1 MLNYS
6 DDTDR
11 WKFLSK
17 ELALKQEVIN
27 RTKTELR
34 ELSDQLMEK
43 GKEMVNL
50 REENFMLDQEVYSVQ
65 EQLQVEM
72 QIANQ
77 QFLDIPKDIVQLP
90 VHELRSHLLSAS
102 SAYLS
107 LLNHNK
113 SLKDKLQQVA
123 LQVQDLEKV
132 QEELL
137 QKQNS

>member
-11 WKFLSK
+11 WKFLTK

-34 ELSDQLMEK
+34 ELSDQLKEK

-77 QFLDIPKDIVQLP
+77 
-90 VHELRSHLLSAS
+90 
-102 SAYLS
+102 
-107 LLNHNK
+107 
-113 SLKDKLQQVA
+113 
-123 LQVQDLEKV
+123 
-132 QEELL
+132 
-137 QKQNS
+137 